1 MSDNLS
7 PLVGRTV
14 LVAGLGN
21 IGSPLAALLL
31 QAGVSRLRL
40 VDRDVVEP
48 KNLIAQDFRPED
60 VGRPKADAL
69 RDRLRVRFPDRDVQ
83 SWGVDLEDMP
93 VGVADVDLVFGALDS
108 RRARQVLIDDTA
120 WPLGVSVIDGGV
132 GDGHIGRVQV
142 FRPGPETACL
152 ECTWGDADYRLA
164 SREYPCRPGSRPE
177 SMPTGA
183 PAYLGTFTASLMVRE
198 AVRLLT
204 VPLAPVLGGE
214 GLGVR
219 GSSVAQSLPLTPDPS
234 PPEYRGRGEHLAGE
248 KESYE
253 IPFDL
258 DHLVLRRYALR
269 RSARCRFDHAIRPRG
284 DGWENKSVA
293 NAPGSWKRP

>member
-1 MSDNLS
+1 MSNTIS
-7 PLVGRTV
+7 PLAERTV
-14 LVAGLGN
+14 LLAGLGN

-60 VGRPKADAL
+60 VGRPKAEAL
-69 RDRLRVRFPDRDVQ
+69 RDRLRARFPECDVQ
-83 SWGVDLEDMP
+83 SWSMDLEDMP
-93 VGVADVDLVFGALDS
+93 VGVADVDLAFGALDS
-108 RRARQVLIDDTA
+108 RRARQVLIDDIA
-120 WPLGVSVIDGGV
+120 WPLGVGVIDGGV
-132 GDGHIGRVQV
+132 GDGHLGRVQL

-164 SREYPCRPGSRPE
+164 SREYPCRPGGRAE
-177 SMPTGA
+177 STPTGA

-198 AVRLLT
+198 AVRLLM
-204 VPLAPVLGGE
+204 G
-214 GLGVR
+214 
-219 GSSVAQSLPLTPDPS
+219 Q
-234 PPEYRGRGEHLAGE
+234 GE

-258 DHLVLRRYALR
+258 DHLVLRRFALR

-293 NAPGSWKRP
+293 HQ